1 MASNEEAEVQE
12 EEGEREDAAMTK
24 LGSYGGEVRLLLPG
38 DESAAEEI
46 MLLWG
51 IQQPT
56 LSKPNAVVSQSSLQL
71 CIDSCGHSLSI
82 LQSPSS
88 LVLSLSLSLSL
99 SLALSVFFLSLGGTA
114 LKGLF
119 SEIFDYDVDVGTS
132 LMTLLFF

>member
-1 MASNEEAEVQE
+1 MASNEAAEVQE

-56 LSKPNAVVSQSSLQL
+56 LSKPNAFVSQSSLQL

-88 LVLSLSLSLSL
+88 LVLSLSLSL
-99 SLALSVFFLSLGGTA
+99 ALFVFFLSLWGTA

-132 LMTLLFF
+132 LMTHLSF

>member
-1 MASNEEAEVQE
+1 MASNEAAEVQE

-56 LSKPNAVVSQSSLQL
+56 LSKPNAFVSQSSLQL

-88 LVLSLSLSLSL
+88 LVLSLSLSL
-99 SLALSVFFLSLGGTA
+99 ALSVFFLSLGGTA

-119 SEIFDYDVDVGTS
+119 SEILDYDVDVGTS
-132 LMTLLFF
+132 LMTHLSF